1 MQRRKKLQ
9 GLKFKRSIETMHKD
23 DAHSSEFISANQKD
37 GFARKLKRP
46 ALSTDM
52 LERVDFLACLFGG
65 RTSE

>member
-1 MQRRKKLQ
+1 
-9 GLKFKRSIETMHKD
+9 MHKD
-23 DAHSSEFISANQKD
+23 DAHSSEFVSANQKD
-37 GFARKLKRP
+37 GFARKLKHP